1 MLLFQNEEFQRPMDG
16 SGMKAELEGKE
27 QKEDGPLGL
36 VVLSVISKMER
47 GLKNCRLAR
56 SDIGGIPFI
65 NGNLISSNFGSA
77 LNPSFQ
83 LSDFIGSLLR
93 IDTKMI

>member
-1 MLLFQNEEFQRPMDG
+1 MR
-16 SGMKAELEGKE
+16 AELEGKE
-27 QKEDGPLGL
+27 KKEDGPLGL
-36 VVLSVISKMER
+36 VVLSVISKVER
-47 GLKNCRLAR
+47 GVKSYRLAR

-65 NGNLISSNFGSA
+65 DGILISSNFGGA

-83 LSDFIGSLLR
+83 LSDFIDSLLH